1 MPSRGEI
8 WLINFDPT
16 VGAEIK
22 KERPAVVVSA
32 DHIGALPLRIV
43 VPLTSS
49 PVAAGKPWMVPI
61 KATPQNHLDRD
72 TAADAFQVKS
82 VSVSRFVHLIGRLTP
97 KQMNDITAAIA
108 LSIDYTP

>member
-1 MPSRGEI
+1 MPARGEI
-8 WLINFDPT
+8 WLINFNPSI
-16 VGAEIK
+16 GAEIM

-49 PVAAGKPWMVPI
+49 AVASGKPWMVPI
-61 KATPQNHLDRD
+61 RATPQNQLDRD
-72 TAADAFQVKS
+72 TVADAFQVKS
-82 VSVSRFVHLIGRLTP
+82 VSVKRFVHLIGKLTP
-97 KQMNDITAAIA
+97 KQMDDIAAAIA